1 MLGLV
6 QGKSN
11 AWEVC
16 SVVPHRG
23 ELVGARV
30 EVTLGKGESHG
41 SLEDVQVRVNKCLRL
56 LGLDHQNIRLTCNE
70 DLKDTSYL
78 DLPVLVSVLSK
89 LGLLSRELDD
99 HSMLVGALDEHGY
112 TIHLPAELAEAAA
125 AKSPAPPILARTA
138 ETSNL
143 RAQWVSD
150 LDDLMAA
157 VSCPL
162 RVPSKYAY
170 DMVNFMGGE
179 RMRRATLASVV
190 MRRGLVISGQDG
202 SSFKYQL
209 ANCIPSLHGYKEGRA
224 AKTWSSSPRTLEY
237 LVPGCDARRV
247 AQAMDFCAG
256 GVLACENIDQW
267 APSSLSALADRVKKL
282 SGTSSAPAQLV
293 ALVSREITADRWDK
307 ALGPCAPL
315 FEMKVCADPEEGN
328 ALLYASAPRR
338 TSRQEASAAELTR
351 ARVSRTANQLGLLAS
366 AAAALASFDDAE
378 LSGEYLREAGT
389 MMTP

>member
-1 MLGLV
+1 MLGFV
-6 QGKSN
+6 QDKTGS
-11 AWEVC
+11 WGVC
-16 SVVPHRG
+16 SLAPHQ
-23 ELVGARV
+23 EDFKGARV

-41 SLEDVQVRVNKCLRL
+41 SLEPVQERVGKCLRL
-56 LGLDHQNIRLTCNE
+56 LGLNPQDIRLTCE
-70 DLKDTSYL
+70 ESLKDTSYL

-89 LGLLSRELDD
+89 LGFLSSAIDSSIL
-99 HSMLVGALDEHGY
+99 LVGTLDENGY
-112 TIHLPAELAEAAA
+112 VTHLPAEVENVIAR
-125 AKSPAPPILARTA
+125 SPVPPILARTKDHF
-138 ETSNL
+138 TL
-143 RAQWVSD
+143 RAHWVSD

-162 RVPSKYAY
+162 RIPSKYAY

-202 SSFKYQL
+202 NSFKHQL
-209 ANCIPSLHGYKEGRA
+209 ANCVPSLHGYREGKA

-256 GVLACENIDQW
+256 GVLACEDIDQW

-282 SGTSSAPAQLV
+282 SGTGSAPAQLV
-293 ALVSREITADRWDK
+293 ALVSREIPQDRWDK
-307 ALGPCAPL
+307 TLGPCAPL
-315 FEMKVCADPEEGN
+315 FEMKVCADPEEGD

-338 TSRQEASAAELTR
+338 TSRQEASAAERAR
-351 ARVSRTANQLGLLAS
+351 ARVSRTANQLGPIAS
-366 AAAALASFDDAE
+366 VATALASFDDAE
-378 LSGEYLREAGT
+378 LSGEYLREAGA
-389 MMTP
+389 MMAP